1 MNIAERLKGQ
11 MKTKK
16 MSVPVLSEKTGIS
29 ENTIKN
35 YLYRGQ
41 EPRAEAI
48 LAFANALNVST
59 AYLLGET
66 DDPDPPYWEDPDI
79 MEDLE
84 NIDTQLISRF
94 LKYYRKAPEETKSY
108 AYDVIAQLTNVLE
121 KDDPDFQ
128 RRGTFI
134 FHKFCD
140 IAYDFVLDCKQT
152 SELPPDKQHSLL
164 GKQFFAITL
173 IARCLEAVR
182 KHYFPADPMDSLE
195 AEVSPDGKS
204 T

>member
-11 MKTKK
+11 MKIRK

-94 LKYYRKAPEETKSY
+94 FEIL
-108 AYDVIAQLTNVLE
+108 
-121 KDDPDFQ
+121 
-128 RRGTFI
+128 
-134 FHKFCD
+134 
-140 IAYDFVLDCKQT
+140 
-152 SELPPDKQHSLL
+152 
-164 GKQFFAITL
+164 
-173 IARCLEAVR
+173 
-182 KHYFPADPMDSLE
+182 
-195 AEVSPDGKS
+195 
-204 T
+204 